1 MMIMMIAKKNEYEYG
16 YDDDNDF
23 EKDVDDDFEKDGDGG
38 FDPIPAIWLRAPS

>member
-1 MMIMMIAKKNEYEYG
+1 MIEYG

-23 EKDVDDDFEKDGDGG
+23 EKDVDDDFEKDGGGG